1 MHDVEWRH
9 VPAGPDADL
18 WATRPRCRTV
28 LVVVHTVTSGQR
40 LLEVVR
46 LIGTD
51 PRVQVVFTSAPDV
64 FGAGVND
71 FLRATGGVVVPW
83 LQATQTGFDLAL
95 AAGYG
100 SISQLHS
107 PLIVLPHGAGYG
119 KRPAARADRSV
130 TARSPYGLDP
140 QRLMRDGRVIPAAI
154 VLPHAADLT
163 RLTQTCPGA
172 ADVATVI
179 GDPCYDVLMASACRR
194 SSYRE
199 QLAVGP
205 ERRLVV
211 VTSTW
216 GPSSLFGA
224 GQQLLRKLL
233 DELPSDEFGVVTLIH
248 PNVWCAHGQWQVQAW
263 LEDCRARGLGVVP
276 PEADWRGVMIAADWI
291 LADHGSLG
299 VYGTAVNVPLMVSTP
314 ASPDLDPSS
323 AHAVLAAAAPSLRP
337 NQRLL
342 PQLRRA
348 AAAYRPASYAQVAAR
363 ISSEPGR
370 FAQNMRQLMYRLLR
384 LRPPREP
391 PCTPIARPPFLIP

>member
-1 MHDVEWRH
+1 V
-9 VPAGPDADL
+9 A
-18 WATRPRCRTV
+18 
-28 LVVVHTVTSGQR
+28 
-40 LLEVVR
+40 R

-51 PRVQVVFTSAPDV
+51 PRVQVIFTSAPDV

-83 LQATQTGFDLAL
+83 LQATQTRFDLAL

-119 KRPAARADRSV
+119 KLPAGRAGRPATVRP
-130 TARSPYGLDP
+130 PYGLDA
-140 QRLMRDGRVIPAAI
+140 QRLMRDGQVIPAAI

-163 RLTQTCPGA
+163 RLAQTCPA
-172 ADVATVI
+172 AAEVATVI
-179 GDPCYDVLMASACRR
+179 GDPCYDVLVASAGER

-205 ERRLVV
+205 ERQLVV

-233 DELPSDEFGVVTLIH
+233 DELPSDEFGVVALIH
-248 PNVWCAHGQWQVQAW
+248 PNVWCAHGRWQVQAW
-263 LEDCRARGLGVVP
+263 LQDCRGRGLKVVP
-276 PEADWRGVMIAADWI
+276 PEADWRGAMIAADWI

-299 VYGTAVNVPLMVSTP
+299 VYGTAVKVPLMVCTP
-314 ASPDLDPSS
+314 APPDLDPNS
-323 AHAVLAAAAPSLRP
+323 AHAALAATAPSLRP

-348 AAAYRPASYAQVAAR
+348 AAAYSSASYSQVAAR

-370 FAQNMRQLMYRLLR
+370 FGQNMRRLMYRLLR
-384 LRPPREP
+384 LRPPGESP
-391 PCTPIARPPFLIP
+391 ATPIAPPPFLIP